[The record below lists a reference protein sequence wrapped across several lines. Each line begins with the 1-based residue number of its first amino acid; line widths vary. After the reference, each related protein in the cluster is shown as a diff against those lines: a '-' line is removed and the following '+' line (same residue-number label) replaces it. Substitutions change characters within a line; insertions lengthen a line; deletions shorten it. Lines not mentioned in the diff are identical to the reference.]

1 MMSIRAFL
9 AAEIDEEM
17 IHSLAMVQADLISH
31 GASVRWVKPENIHL
45 TLHFFGNIRE
55 EEVEDICRE
64 MCRVSSAIKPMT
76 VQIEGLGAFPS
87 LNNPKVI
94 WAGITDAEG
103 RLVDMQGAVARELA
117 RMGYKVETRP
127 FHPHLTLGRLRSA
140 AGKSGLREA
149 LKQGKIKN
157 FGDWNV
163 KGITLFRSD
172 LKPSGAQYT
181 RLRVIPLHGD
191 S

>member
-1 MMSIRAFL
+1 MSIRAFL